1 MRIPRSLVAPLL
13 LIAPLVPTLAPASA
27 PAAAPSSPAPRIPLC
42 LGLRVVTAIAQP
54 VGDYE
59 SVKTVNGTDAEG
71 ITVQVSGEIPQNGAV
86 ERIRVV
92 RRVSWKD
99 LGDATFYHRVFYN
112 RAALSIPGS
121 TGLGT
126 SRAVLRALRTTGHAE
141 LGLVDD
147 TYATS
152 TADSTV
158 HPNIYDYRTTA
169 TIERVGSTPVMVPVL
184 VNGARVELPA
194 IAARGDYID
203 EKAELLFLDDDDNPL
218 TLRYRIGGDALD
230 VVQIRFDCSPVAS
243 AGPTVQN
250 RIEQALLA
258 TGRADVYSIFFAF
271 NSADLRQESDST
283 LHEIDEVLRRH
294 PDWKLAINGHT
305 DNVGGDAYNLGLS
318 ERRAAAVKSALVAR
332 FGAAPARLTT
342 AGYGERQPKA
352 TNTTLEGRAENR
364 RVELVRLP

>member
-1 MRIPRSLVAPLL
+1 
-13 LIAPLVPTLAPASA
+13 
-27 PAAAPSSPAPRIPLC
+27 
-42 LGLRVVTAIAQP
+42 
-54 VGDYE
+54 
-59 SVKTVNGTDAEG
+59 
-71 ITVQVSGEIPQNGAV
+71 
-86 ERIRVV
+86 
-92 RRVSWKD
+92 
-99 LGDATFYHRVFYN
+99 VFYN

-126 SRAVLRALRTTGHAE
+126 SRAVIRALRSTGHAE

-152 TADSTV
+152 SADSTV

-169 TIERVGSTPVMVPVL
+169 TVQRVAATVMVPVL

-194 IAARGDYID
+194 IQARGDYID

-218 TLRYRIGGDALD
+218 TLRYRIGDDALD
-230 VVQIRFDCSPVAS
+230 VVQIHFDCTFTTGAAPA
-243 AGPTVQN
+243 AHN

-271 NSADLRQESDST
+271 NSAELRQESDST
-283 LHEIDEVLRRH
+283 LREIDDVLRRH
-294 PDWKLAINGHT
+294 PGWKLAING
-305 DNVGGDAYNLGLS
+305 DNVGGDAFNLALS
-318 ERRAAAVKSALVAR
+318 ERRAAAVKSALVTR